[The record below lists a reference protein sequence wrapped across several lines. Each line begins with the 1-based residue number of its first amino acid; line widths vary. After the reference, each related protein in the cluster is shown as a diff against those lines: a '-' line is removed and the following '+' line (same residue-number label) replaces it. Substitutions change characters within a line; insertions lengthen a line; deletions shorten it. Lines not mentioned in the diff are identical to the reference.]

1 MQNYQKLKETKTI
14 VWEGSKKSQKS
25 NGRFIK
31 KIEFS
36 IQHRFKEKKY
46 LFINFKTLNNILK
59 CEFHCFTNFCFITVY
74 IIRIKS
80 QSEKKENPIKSPRA
94 PPKFEMKVSSS

>member
-36 IQHRFKEKKY
+36 IQHRFKEKF
-46 LFINFKTLNNILK
+46 LNCKTLNNILK
-59 CEFHCFTNFCFITVY
+59 CEFYCFTNFCFIIVY

-80 QSEKKENPIKSPRA
+80 QSEKKENPMKSPRA